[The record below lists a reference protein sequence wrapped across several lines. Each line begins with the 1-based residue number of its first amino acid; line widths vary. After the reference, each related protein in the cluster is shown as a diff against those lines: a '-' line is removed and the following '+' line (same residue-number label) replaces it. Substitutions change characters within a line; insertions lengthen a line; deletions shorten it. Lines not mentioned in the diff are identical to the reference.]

1 MTTRAQATQLEPLR
15 PSRGLWGDALHRFA
29 RTPSALVGLALVSA
43 FVLMAIFAPWLAPY
57 DPREASLIDT
67 LAPPSAAHPLGQDLQ
82 GRDELSRIIYGA
94 RNSLQIGV
102 ISVSIGVALG
112 LIVGALAGYLG
123 GWVDSA
129 LMRLM
134 DMMLAIPGLLFAIA
148 IVAVLGPGLYQIML
162 AIGIVNVPT
171 FARLLRGSILHLKTT
186 DFALSARAIGASGPR
201 ILVAHLLPNAL
212 TPLIVQATLAV
223 ATAVIDAAGLGFLGL
238 GPQDPRT
245 AEWGTMLADA
255 PLYLAR
261 APHLAIFPGIAIVLS
276 VLGVN
281 LLGDGLRE
289 SLDPRLRR

>member
-1 MTTRAQATQLEPLR
+1 MY
-15 PSRGLWGDALHRFA
+15 RFV
-29 RTPSALVGLALVSA
+29 RTPSAMVGLVLVVA

-67 LAPPSAAHPLGQDLQ
+67 LAPPSLEHPLGQDLQ
-82 GRDELSRIIYGA
+82 GRDELSRIIWGA
-94 RNSLQIGV
+94 RNSLQIGI
-102 ISVSIGVALG
+102 ISVTIGVSLG
-112 LIVGALAGYLG
+112 LIVGALAGFLG
-123 GWVDSA
+123 GWADSV

-162 AIGIVNVPT
+162 AIGIVNVPI
-171 FARLLRGSILHLKTT
+171 FARLLRGSVLHLKTT

-261 APHLAIFPGIAIVLS
+261 APHLAIFPGVAIVLS
-276 VLGVN
+276 VLGFN

>member
-1 MTTRAQATQLEPLR
+1 MAPPAHVIPADIIR
-15 PSRGLWGDALHRFA
+15 PSRGLWGDALRRFF
-29 RTPSALVGLALVSA
+29 RTPSAIVGLVLVIG
-43 FVLMAIFAPWLAPY
+43 FVLVALLAPLLAPY
-57 DPREASLIDT
+57 DPRAANLSDSLK
-67 LAPPSAAHPLGQDLQ
+67 PPSAEHLLGSDLQ
-82 GRDELSRIIYGA
+82 GRDELSRIIWGA
-94 RNSLQIGV
+94 RNSLQIGI
-102 ISVSIGVALG
+102 ISVAIGVSLG
-112 LIVGALAGYLG
+112 MIVGSVAGYLG
-123 GWVDSA
+123 GWVDSL

-148 IVAVLGPGLYQIML
+148 IVALLGPGLYQIML
-162 AIGIVNVPT
+162 AIGIVNVPI

-261 APHLAIFPGIAIVLS
+261 APHLAIFPGVAIVVS
-276 VLGVN
+276 VLGIN

>member
-1 MTTRAQATQLEPLR
+1 MTTQAQTAQLETLR
-15 PSRGLWGDALHRFA
+15 PSRGLWRDALYRFV
-29 RTPSALVGLALVSA
+29 RTPSAMVGLALVIA

-112 LIVGALAGYLG
+112 LVVGALAGFMG

-162 AIGIVNVPT
+162 AIGIVNVPI

-261 APHLAIFPGIAIVLS
+261 APHLAIFPGVAIVLS
-276 VLGVN
+276 VLGFN

>member
-1 MTTRAQATQLEPLR
+1 MTTQARTASMETMR
-15 PSRGLWGDALHRFA
+15 PSRGLWGDAVHRFV
-29 RTPSALVGLALVSA
+29 RTPSAMIGLVLVA
-43 FVLMAIFAPWLAPY
+43 GFVIMAVFAPWLAPY

-67 LAPPSAAHPLGQDLQ
+67 LAPPSAEHPLGQDLQ
-82 GRDELSRIIYGA
+82 GRDELSRIIWGA

-102 ISVSIGVALG
+102 ISVTIGVAIG
-112 LIVGALAGYLG
+112 IVVGALAGFVG
-123 GWVDSA
+123 GWADSV

-162 AIGIVNVPT
+162 AIGIVNVPI
-171 FARLLRGSILHLKTT
+171 FARLLRASILHLKTT

-201 ILVAHLLPNAL
+201 ILLAHLLPNAL

-261 APHLAIFPGIAIVLS
+261 APHLAIFPGIAIVVS
-276 VLGVN
+276 VLGFN

>member
-1 MTTRAQATQLEPLR
+1 MAQQIAVPAEVLR
-15 PSRGLWGDALHRFA
+15 PSRGLWGDAMRRFV
-29 RTPSALVGLALVSA
+29 RTPSAMAGLGLVVL
-43 FVLMAIFAPWLAPY
+43 FVLIAVLAPFIAPY
-57 DPREASLIDT
+57 DPRAANLANSLM
-67 LAPPSAAHPLGQDLQ
+67 PPSPEHLLGADLQ
-82 GRDELSRIIYGA
+82 GRDELSRIIWGA
-94 RNSLQIGV
+94 RNSLQIGI
-102 ISVSIGVALG
+102 ISVTIGVALG
-112 LIVGALAGYLG
+112 MVIGSFAGYLG
-123 GWVDSA
+123 GWVDA
-129 LMRLM
+129 VLMRLM

-148 IVAVLGPGLYQIML
+148 IVALLGPGLYQIML
-162 AIGIVNVPT
+162 AIGVVNVPI

-201 ILVAHLLPNAL
+201 ILTAHLLPNAL

-245 AEWGTMLADA
+245 SEWGTMLADA

-276 VLGVN
+276 VLGLN

>member
-1 MTTRAQATQLEPLR
+1 M
-15 PSRGLWGDALHRFA
+15 HRFV
-29 RTPSALVGLALVSA
+29 RTPSAMVGLALVMT
-43 FVLMAIFAPWLAPY
+43 FVLMAILAPWLAPY

-67 LAPPSAAHPLGQDLQ
+67 LAPPSAEHPLGQDLQ

-102 ISVSIGVALG
+102 ISVAIGVALG
-112 LIVGALAGYLG
+112 LVVGALAGYIG

-162 AIGIVNVPT
+162 AIGIVNVPI

-201 ILVAHLLPNAL
+201 VLVAHLLPNAL

-276 VLGVN
+276 VLGFN

>member
-1 MTTRAQATQLEPLR
+1 MTPDARALEIDVLR
-15 PSRGLWGDALHRFA
+15 PSRGLWGDALRRFL
-29 RTPSALVGLALVSA
+29 RTPSALVGLALVLG
-43 FVLMAIFAPWLAPY
+43 FVLVAIFAPLLAPY
-57 DPREASLIDT
+57 DPRDSSLIDT
-67 LAPPSAAHPLGQDLQ
+67 LKPPSAEHLLGQDLQ

-94 RNSLQIGV
+94 RNSLQIGI
-102 ISVSIGVALG
+102 ISVAIGVSLG
-112 LIVGALAGYLG
+112 LVVGAVAGYLG
-123 GWVDSA
+123 GWVDSL

-162 AIGIVNVPT
+162 AIGIVNVPI

-186 DFALSARAIGASGPR
+186 DFAMSARAIGASGPR

-255 PLYLAR
+255 PLYLSR
-261 APHLAIFPGIAIVLS
+261 APHLAIFPGLAIVLS
-276 VLGVN
+276 VLGIN

>member
-1 MTTRAQATQLEPLR
+1 MTTQAHTAQLEVLR
-15 PSRGLWGDALHRFA
+15 PSRGLWRDAMHRFV
-29 RTPSALVGLALVSA
+29 RTPSAMVGLALVLG
-43 FVLMAIFAPWLAPY
+43 FVIMAVFAPWLAPY

-67 LAPPSAAHPLGQDLQ
+67 LAPPSAEHPLGQDLQ
-82 GRDELSRIIYGA
+82 GRDELSRIIWGA

-102 ISVSIGVALG
+102 ISVTIGVAIG
-112 LIVGALAGYLG
+112 IVVGSLAGFVG
-123 GWVDSA
+123 GWADSI
-129 LMRLM
+129 LMRLI

-162 AIGIVNVPT
+162 AIGIVNVPI
-171 FARLLRGSILHLKTT
+171 FARLLRASILHLKTT

-201 ILVAHLLPNAL
+201 ILLAHLLPNAL

-261 APHLAIFPGIAIVLS
+261 APHLAIFPGVAIVLS
-276 VLGVN
+276 VLGFN

>member
-1 MTTRAQATQLEPLR
+1 MTTQAETAQLEILR
-15 PSRGLWGDALHRFA
+15 PSRGLWRDALYRFV
-29 RTPSALVGLALVSA
+29 RTPSAMVGLALVTA

-67 LAPPSAAHPLGQDLQ
+67 LAPPSAEHPLGQDLQ

-112 LIVGALAGYLG
+112 LVVGALAGFMG

-162 AIGIVNVPT
+162 AIGIVNVPI
-171 FARLLRGSILHLKTT
+171 FARLLRASVLHLKTT

-261 APHLAIFPGIAIVLS
+261 APHLAIFPGVAIVLS
-276 VLGVN
+276 VLGFN

>member
-1 MTTRAQATQLEPLR
+1 MTDASRAVEVDVLR
-15 PSRGLWGDALHRFA
+15 PSRGLWGDALRRFF
-29 RTPSALVGLALVSA
+29 RTPSAIVGLVMVTA
-43 FVLMAIFAPWLAPY
+43 FVFLAVFAPLLAPY
-57 DPREASLIDT
+57 DPADANLSDSL
-67 LAPPSAAHPLGQDLQ
+67 AAPSAAHPLGQDLQ
-82 GRDELSRIIYGA
+82 GRDELSRIVYGA
-94 RNSLQIGV
+94 RNSLQIGI
-102 ISVSIGVALG
+102 ISVAIGVSLG
-112 LIVGALAGYLG
+112 LIVGAVAGYLG
-123 GWVDSA
+123 GWIDSL
-129 LMRLM
+129 LMRFM

-162 AIGIVNVPT
+162 AIGIVNVPV

-186 DFALSARAIGASGPR
+186 DFAMSARAIGASGPR
-201 ILVAHLLPNAL
+201 ILVSHLLPNAL
-212 TPLIVQATLAV
+212 TPLIVTATLAV

-261 APHLAIFPGIAIVLS
+261 APHLAIFPGLAIVLS
-276 VLGVN
+276 VLGFN